1 MHAHSNNT
9 SWLGT
14 IYLLLGY
21 FLLTSFLPTTIGVE
35 EGLRSFT
42 ASAIVTFVFEA
53 WMSSRDGAVMR
64 IVGGPEERWVDFD
77 SVLDWEA
84 AEIEGPKG
92 SSIKE
97 GKIHTTHH
105 LTANM
110 LEMHII
116 LNNNNIMLLII
127 QIQIPF

>member
-1 MHAHSNNT
+1 MHAHSDNT

-14 IYLLLGY
+14 IHLLLGY
-21 FLLTSFLPTTIGVE
+21 FLLTNFLPTTIGVD
-35 EGLRSFT
+35 EGLRSLT
-42 ASAIVTFVFEA
+42 ASAIVMLFFEA

-64 IVGGPEERWVDFD
+64 IVGGPEEPEERWGDFD

-97 GKIHTTHH
+97 GKIHKKDTYTPLDSKYAWDAHYSK
-105 LTANM
+105 
-110 LEMHII
+110 
-116 LNNNNIMLLII
+116 
-127 QIQIPF
+127 